1 MQLEWKRDAVTNKD
15 LATDTLNLIKVLIAA
30 IILSP
35 DRFLFSV
42 CLTDLLRKVMQI

>member
-1 MQLEWKRDAVTNKD
+1 MQLEWKRDRATNKD
-15 LATDTLNLIKVLIAA
+15 LATGTLNLIKLLSAA